1 MPARFVIGVNHRLA
15 FFARFFRGL
24 GRGLGKGV
32 GDNYPDQ
39 VSDEGPKDKPNQR
52 NDDPTHEEYSR
63 TDEQAKKRGMTP

>member
-24 GRGLGKGV
+24 GKGV
-32 GDNYPDQ
+32 GDNHPDQ

-63 TDEQAKKRGMTP
+63 TDELAKKRGMTPW